1 MATRKSGK
9 AQRKRPSTRASKSRP
24 ARSSAPAFGA
34 KSEFVRARPELSAQE
49 VVAEAAK
56 HGIELTTGHVYNIR
70 ALDRKKGGGAGTTA
84 PRGARGRAPVRAET
98 DVDVQFRTLVVR
110 IGLDRAKALLSE
122 LEARLTGSA
131 PSAPRRR
138 GRRPAA
144 TDGTSS
150 GSASSAGAAEASS

>member
-49 VVAEAAK
+49 IVAEAAK

-131 PSAPRRR
+131 PRRR